1 MVQRKY
7 LTETVIPM
15 MYTCVKD
22 DIQTKMQRVG
32 ITCDTWTYLS
42 TQSYLTVTSHYIDNE
57 WCLMSHVLQTTEVF
71 TSPTA
76 INIADKLTGAIQE
89 WGMTS
94 KDPEVVTDNA
104 ANMEALSPSLE
115 DSTGVRD
122 LKAAVK
128 NNLRTRYDTRKDTLY
143 AASALDPRFKALPSL
158 SAKERDD
165 TFSRLQTEA
174 ATAARDQNT
183 DGDDADE
190 GADEMG
196 EATSPKKPKKSSTL
210 ESLLGAVYSPTVKE
224 HGQKNP
230 AMRAE
235 DEIRRYRAENP
246 AGLNENPLTWW
257 RSNEGEY
264 PLLARLAKQYVCV
277 PGTSIASER
286 VFSTAGDIVTAQRS
300 CLTPNHVDELL
311 FLHKNLTISEK

>member
-1 MVQRKY
+1 MIFNLFIY
-7 LTETVIPM
+7 FYFFPCL
-15 MYTCVKD
+15 
-22 DIQTKMQRVG
+22 IQQ
-32 ITCDTWTYLS
+32 
-42 TQSYLTVTSHYIDNE
+42 
-57 WCLMSHVLQTTEVF
+57 
-71 TSPTA
+71 
-76 INIADKLTGAIQE
+76 
-89 WGMTS
+89 
-94 KDPEVVTDNA
+94 
-104 ANMEALSPSLE
+104 
-115 DSTGVRD
+115 
-122 LKAAVK
+122 
-128 NNLRTRYDTRKDTLY
+128 
-143 AASALDPRFKALPSL
+143 
-158 SAKERDD
+158 
-165 TFSRLQTEA
+165 
-174 ATAARDQNT
+174 QNT

-264 PLLARLAKQYVCV
+264 PLLARLAKQYLCP

-286 VFSTAGDIVTAQRS
+286 VFSTAGDIVTAQTS
-300 CLTPNHVDELL
+300 CLTPNHVNELL
-311 FLHKNLTISEK
+311 FLHKNLTISEKWEQKSR